1 MKFKTRLVITFL
13 TIILLPL
20 VLASTA
26 FLCIG
31 AYLSREQEEYGIRTQ
46 DYNILIDPTQ
56 ASKSISDEIFFE
68 VKEIP
73 GLKFSRVLTFVN
85 VPKAMPMS
93 IPKTGAPTISRAGTS
108 PTINVAAA
116 AITMQT
122 AIPADISFI
131 LFICLSF
138 LCLCIFKSSRVS
150 ANYPMTNGR

>member
-68 VKEIP
+68 VKEI
-73 GLKFSRVLTFVN
+73 LDTFGT
-85 VPKAMPMS
+85 AGIM
-93 IPKTGAPTISRAGTS
+93 IGADCTIQGRDIHLEHIRTAVRA
-108 PTINVAAA
+108 AH
-116 AITMQT
+116 
-122 AIPADISFI
+122 
-131 LFICLSF
+131 
-138 LCLCIFKSSRVS
+138 
-150 ANYPMTNGR
+150 NYK